1 MTYFKYVERNAE
13 DQINWAEVGKNMSD
27 MLRNEAAA
35 REEKKAAL
43 EQDSREYGE
52 ILSNNPTGNY
62 DASNTFSSTY
72 ANSQQ
77 EYRLLQD
84 RLFKSG
90 QLSLRDYTRNRQNGK
105 DGTEIVYSLAR
116 EYEKEFND
124 KMKRYAD
131 KVSSYQEVYKME
143 QAEGLANLREVEA
156 YINPTNGVVSLG
168 KKVKVTKKVNGKD
181 VTTMTLSK
189 DPNDVVT
196 AMSLRDRIRQK
207 IDRMQVD
214 EFAAGARPTWFCRNC
229 RSKVR

>member
-105 DGTEIVYSLAR
+105 DGTEIVYSLAK
-116 EYEKEFND
+116 EYEKEFNE
-124 KMKRYAD
+124 KMKRYGD
-131 KVSSYQEVYKME
+131 KVSSYQEVFKMIS
-143 QAEGLANLREVEA
+143 AELRQIGRAHV
-156 YINPTNGVVSLG
+156 
-168 KKVKVTKKVNGKD
+168 
-181 VTTMTLSK
+181 
-189 DPNDVVT
+189 
-196 AMSLRDRIRQK
+196 
-207 IDRMQVD
+207 
-214 EFAAGARPTWFCRNC
+214 
-229 RSKVR
+229 

>member
-43 EQDSREYGE
+43 EEDSREYGE

-105 DGTEIVYSLAR
+105 DGTTEIVYSLAR

-131 KVSSYQEVYKME
+131 KVSSYQEVYKKWNKLKAW
-143 QAEGLANLREVEA
+143 QT
-156 YINPTNGVVSLG
+156 Y
-168 KKVKVTKKVNGKD
+168 VK
-181 VTTMTLSK
+181 
-189 DPNDVVT
+189 
-196 AMSLRDRIRQK
+196 
-207 IDRMQVD
+207 
-214 EFAAGARPTWFCRNC
+214 
-229 RSKVR
+229 